1 MKNRPSSFAAFA
13 VALIAGTLSASASAQ
28 ANWEEIAASDS
39 KEVFV
44 NLNSLQRNGQIVSA
58 SVKENFVAPQPAKK
72 DKTYMSAKN
81 VYHFDC
87 VNRKVAYKSMKAY
100 PQLELQGEP
109 VQKAEFKDKNLIWR
123 DAPERSM
130 DAALLDY
137 ACEKAPPGP
146 AAPAS
151 N

>member
-1 MKNRPSSFAAFA
+1 MKDRSRFSVAAA
-13 VALIAGTLSASASAQ
+13 AALLVTTSPTPASAQ

-130 DAALLDY
+130 DAALLEY
-137 ACEKAPPGP
+137 VCAKAPPGT
-146 AAPAS
+146 AAPTS
-151 N
+151 D

>member
-1 MKNRPSSFAAFA
+1 MNAHIRIFSAVIAALV
-13 VALIAGTLSASASAQ
+13 VAALPGMASAQ

-44 NLNSLQRNGQIVSA
+44 NLNSLQRNGEIVSA
-58 SVKENFVAPQPAKK
+58 AVKENFVAPQPAKK
-72 DKTYMSAKN
+72 DKTYLSAKN

-87 VNRKVAYKSMKAY
+87 ANRKVAYKSMKAY

-130 DAALLDY
+130 DAALLEY
-137 ACEKAPPGP
+137 VCAKAPPGT
-146 AAPAS
+146 AAPTS
-151 N
+151 D

>member
-1 MKNRPSSFAAFA
+1 MNNRTSSLTAAAAAF
-13 VALIAGTLSASASAQ
+13 VAAMLPATASAQ

-44 NLNSLQRNGQIVSA
+44 NLNSLQRDGGIVSA
-58 SVKENFVAPQPAKK
+58 TVKENFVAPQPAKK
-72 DKTYMSAKN
+72 DKTYLSAKN
-81 VYHFDC
+81 VYRFDC
-87 VNRKVAYKSMKAY
+87 ANRKVAYKSMKAY

-130 DAALLDY
+130 DAALLEY
-137 ACEKAPPGP
+137 ACAKAPPGT
-146 AAPAS
+146 AAPTS
-151 N
+151 D

>member
-1 MKNRPSSFAAFA
+1 MNNRPSFFAAAATA
-13 VALIAGTLSASASAQ
+13 VIAGMLSAPASAQ

-44 NLNSLQRNGQIVSA
+44 NLNSLQRNGEIVSA
-58 SVKENFVAPQPAKK
+58 TVKENFVAPQPAKK
-72 DKTYMSAKN
+72 DKTYLSAKN
-81 VYHFDC
+81 AYRFDC
-87 VNRKVAYKSMKAY
+87 ANRKVAYKSMKAY
-100 PQLELQGEP
+100 PQAELQGEP

-137 ACEKAPPGP
+137 VCTKAPPGT
-146 AAPAS
+146 AAPTS
-151 N
+151 D

>member
-1 MKNRPSSFAAFA
+1 MNNRTCSLTAVAAAF
-13 VALIAGTLSASASAQ
+13 VAAMLPAQASAQ

-130 DAALLDY
+130 DAALLEY
-137 ACEKAPPGP
+137 VCAKAPPGT
-146 AAPAS
+146 AAPTS
-151 N
+151 D

>member
-1 MKNRPSSFAAFA
+1 MNSYFRFSPAA
-13 VALIAGTLSASASAQ
+13 VAALVLAALPVPASAQ

-44 NLNSLQRNGQIVSA
+44 NLNTLQRNGGIVSA
-58 SVKENFVAPQPAKK
+58 AVKENFVAPQPAKK
-72 DKTYMSAKN
+72 DKTYLSAKN
-81 VYHFDC
+81 IYHFDC
-87 VNRKVAYKSMKAY
+87 ANRKVAYKSMKLY

-109 VQKAEFKDKNLIWR
+109 LQKTEFKDKNLIWR

-130 DAALLDY
+130 DAALLEY
-137 ACEKAPPGP
+137 VCAKAPPGT

-151 N
+151 Y

>member
-1 MKNRPSSFAAFA
+1 MKDRSRFSVAAA
-13 VALIAGTLSASASAQ
+13 AALLVTTFPTPASAQ

-130 DAALLDY
+130 DAALLEY
-137 ACEKAPPGP
+137 VCAKAPPGT
-146 AAPAS
+146 AAPTS
-151 N
+151 D